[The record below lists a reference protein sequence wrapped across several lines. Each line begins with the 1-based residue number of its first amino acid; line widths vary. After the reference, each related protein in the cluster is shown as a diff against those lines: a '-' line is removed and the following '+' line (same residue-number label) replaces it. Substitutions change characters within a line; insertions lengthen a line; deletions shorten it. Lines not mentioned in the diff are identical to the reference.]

1 MFLILFPENAKLRLF
16 NKTVLG
22 IIFISGL
29 TFNDMVYNITAG
41 SYGSTDKPSALGVC
55 HGSSEMTNLNGCP
68 VSQWVWHAKEPSLL
82 YECKICSPSP
92 EKVTSPNERNILGL
106 DEKSK

>member
-29 TFNDMVYNITAG
+29 TFNDMVYNITQK
-41 SYGSTDKPSALGVC
+41 SNTSFN
-55 HGSSEMTNLNGCP
+55 NLVYLYYKFNELLSGKKNLRK
-68 VSQWVWHAKEPSLL
+68 KEES
-82 YECKICSPSP
+82 
-92 EKVTSPNERNILGL
+92 N
-106 DEKSK
+106 